1 MVEILREGRH
11 LALLQRPHGFAQ
23 SLFAREHGV
32 RDLVGRD
39 FRVAPHGETAHEKD
53 DEKKYGEGRKAHQD
67 PKKRVG
73 RHDQT

>member
-1 MVEILREGRH
+1 MVKILREGRH
-11 LALLQRPHGFAQ
+11 LTLLQGANGFPQ
-23 SLFAREHGV
+23 PLFAREHGV
-32 RDLVGRD
+32 RHLVGRD

-53 DEKKYGEGRKAHQD
+53 DEKKYGEGRKARQD